1 MKDFTILVGGQAG
14 QGSRKAGLVIAK
26 ILNSL
31 GYRIFIYDDY
41 QSLIRGGHSFSK
53 IRVSDKKVEGQSE
66 QVDYIIA
73 LDQLT
78 IDKHLK
84 DLKESGVV
92 IFNSDKVVFDKGLG
106 ISSEV
111 IAKEEGGSSIMANTV
126 MISAFAKT
134 IGIDFDLLKNVFQKE
149 FKKGLDINL
158 KIAERVYLEVEEKTK
173 TEKID
178 NKMLPLI
185 TGNEALALGAT
196 KAGLDIYYAYP
207 MTPAT
212 SILHFLAEHKLGV
225 ETIQLENEI
234 SVIIAALG
242 SAYAGKRAMVGTSG
256 GGFALMTEGISFA
269 TIAEIPVVIVNSQR
283 TGPATGVPTYSGQS
297 DLNFVLNAGHGD
309 IVKFTIAPSNASEC
323 YEWGGRILNLAWKYQ
338 TPAVL
343 LIDKEISEST
353 FNLEINTKIEQE
365 NNSLWNQ
372 EGEYRRYEIT
382 DDGISPLAFPG
393 HGVVVKTTSYEHDQ
407 SGLTAEESEEDIT
420 AMQEKRL
427 RKFESMQE
435 EVDNMEDAIKIFGKE
450 DSKNILVTFGSS
462 TSPAIEAAENF
473 DLKVVQIIVME
484 PFPIIQVTEAIGE
497 DATNVICVEQNA
509 LGQLASLLS
518 KNGIE
523 ANELILKYS
532 SRALQKGE
540 IEDLLKEI
548 L

>member
-1 MKDFTILVGGQAG
+1 MRFNILFGGQAG
-14 QGSRKAGLVIAK
+14 QGPNILSVLLGEALIKRGYYVFMSR
-26 ILNSL
+26 
-31 GYRIFIYDDY
+31 DY
-41 QSLIRGGHSFSK
+41 QSLIRGGHNFNVLTFSDVPVYSNDSK
-53 IRVSDKKVEGQSE
+53 MDL
-66 QVDYIIA
+66 IIA
-73 LDQLT
+73 LDENT
-78 IDKHLK
+78 INVHKK
-84 DLKESGVV
+84 NLKENGHIISGEG
-92 IFNSDKVVFDKGLG
+92 KGNMYFAGRLFKSLCLDFK
-106 ISSEV
+106 ILEEQLRELEKRFEENMKD
-111 IAKEEGGSSIMANTV
+111 AKEGYE
-126 MISAFAKT
+126 
-134 IGIDFDLLKNVFQKE
+134 E
-149 FKKGLDINL
+149 
-158 KIAERVYLEVEEKTK
+158 EEKTICK
-173 TEKID
+173 VLE
-178 NKMLPLI
+178 NKKKLFFMN
-185 TGNEALALGAT
+185 GNKGISEGAI

-382 DDGISPLAFPG
+382 VDGISPLAFPG

-427 RKFESMQE
+427 RKFESMKE
-435 EVDNMEDAIKIFGKE
+435 EVDNMEDAIKIFGKK

-462 TSPAIEAAENF
+462 TSPSIEAAENF